1 MGTIRISGSIDL
13 AQFWPDGQSD
23 ADTTK
28 MLLSINKDA
37 FQFAE
42 DDQHFKPTRV
52 FNNAIV
58 HGATRKAVINKNKV
72 TIRLQGIDAPELHYR
87 AGPLPRQNSITETM
101 RKKFNQ
107 VNSAERRQH
116 WGETA
121 TVALATRLKHVAV
134 NGVVACEAVSKVER
148 PSDLLDTYGRIVA
161 DICVGPQFSQD
172 INEWL
177 ATEAWAFPTFYT
189 SMTKEEISVF
199 LNASSHGKSRHR
211 IWSKLTG
218 DASRFDA
225 ALQFRR
231 PGALVDEK
239 KDKGTLL
246 MPKLFRRQ
254 VAWQMHKQAGLFKGN
269 FQKFLKDNP
278 DECMLLNDFLENG
291 VHSATTRYLH
301 EFVEGDRFVK
311 KPHEL
316 VFKEKPSKVVDANG
330 KRIEHF

>member
-1 MGTIRISGSIDL
+1 MGIIRIRGTIDL

-28 MLLSINKDA
+28 ILLSVGNDA
-37 FQFAE
+37 FQFAP
-42 DDQHFKPTRV
+42 DGKHFTATHV
-52 FNNAIV
+52 FNNAVV
-58 HGATRKAVINKNKV
+58 HGASRKAVINKNKV

-87 AGPLPRQNSITETM
+87 AGPLPRKNSITDAM

-121 TVALATRLKHVAV
+121 TVALATHLKHVAV
-134 NGVVACEAVSKVER
+134 NGVVECEAVSKVDQ

-161 DICVGPQFSQD
+161 DICIGQQFDHD

-177 ATEAWAFPTFYT
+177 ATEGWVFPTFYT
-189 SMTKEEISVF
+189 SMTKEEITTF
-199 LNASSHGKSRHR
+199 LDAAKHGKAKDRV
-211 IWSKLTG
+211 WSKLRG
-218 DASRFDA
+218 DASKFDA

-231 PGALVDEK
+231 PGALIDEK
-239 KDKGTLL
+239 KDKGPLI

-254 VAWQMHKQAGLFKGN
+254 VAWQMHRKTGLFKGN
-269 FQKFLKDNP
+269 LEKFLQANP
-278 DECMLLNDFLENG
+278 DECMLLNDFLDNG
-291 VHSATTRYLH
+291 VHSAKTRYLH
-301 EFVEGDRFVK
+301 EFVDGNRFTK

-316 VFKEKPSKVVDANG
+316 VFKEKPSTVVDANG
-330 KRIEHF
+330 KPIEHF